1 MTISLK
7 LLEQLRVGTPVV
19 IGRQINGILQLGHVE
34 RFYFDS
40 HQQKNFVVVKGMNDH
55 SLDFD
60 DLIFHQGVL
69 FHKEIWNERVILKN
83 PFYGDYM
90 LQVKSSGESSR

>member
-19 IGRQINGILQLGHVE
+19 IGRHINGILQLGHVE
-34 RFYFDS
+34 RFYLDLY
-40 HQQKNFVVVKGMNDH
+40 QKKNFVVVKGMNEHYFDFNNLI
-55 SLDFD
+55 LD
-60 DLIFHQGVL
+60 QGVL

>member
-1 MTISLK
+1 MN
-7 LLEQLRVGTPVV
+7 E
-19 IGRQINGILQLGHVE
+19 H
-34 RFYFDS
+34 YF
-40 HQQKNFVVVKGMNDH
+40 
-55 SLDFD
+55 DFD
-60 DLIFHQGVL
+60 DLILDQGVL